1 MLNSNMLNY
10 YELEPEHN
18 HFHDV
23 IIDVTHRC
31 NMTCKNCYIPNRDI
45 LDLDKERMLDAI
57 SRFPNRTSIRIIG
70 AEPTMR
76 NDLPEII
83 KAIRGMGHRQ
93 ILLTNGLRLAQPEY
107 TKKLKAHKCNH
118 IYLSLN
124 GVDRD
129 DWYLA
134 IDELA
139 CAKKKLQALDN
150 IINNR
155 ILLQTG
161 TIIVKGINEDAPT
174 RLLHLLKRK
183 KAKDVIVR
191 IKNVGQLGR
200 YMNDAKDNVKLND
213 LMKLCSEQYGVSMDY
228 LEYWRNKPIIDTLE
242 AEPDS
247 FMFPLDPK
255 SEGKPLNRSGIWIK
269 IANWDT
275 DNVEQIPSPNSHRRG
290 RLTPDFR
297 VAPFFEH
304 VKLNEG
310 GY

>member
-1 MLNSNMLNY
+1 MNY
-10 YELEPEHN
+10 YELEPEDN

-31 NMTCKNCYIPNRDI
+31 NMMCKNCYIPNRDVP
-45 LDLDKERMLDAI
+45 DLDKEKMLDAI
-57 SRFPNRTSIRIIG
+57 SRFPARTSIRIIG

-76 NDLPEII
+76 NDLPEICQRI
-83 KAIRGMGHRQ
+83 KDMGHRQ
-93 ILLTNGLRLAQPEY
+93 ILLTNGLRLARKGYAE
-107 TKKLKAHKCNH
+107 KLKAHGCNH
-118 IYLSLN
+118 MYLSLN

-134 IDELA
+134 IDEME
-139 CAKKKLQALDN
+139 CATKKLLALDA
-150 IINNR
+150 IIANK

-161 TIIVKGINEDAPT
+161 TIVVKGLNEEAPG
-174 RLLHLLKRK
+174 RLLNLLK
-183 KAKDVIVR
+183 AKGVVNAIVR

-200 YMNDAKDNVKLND
+200 YMNDAEGNVKLED
-213 LMKLCSEQYGVSMDY
+213 LMQLCVDQMGVSWDY
-228 LEYWRNKPIIDTLE
+228 LQHWRNKPIIDTLDV
-242 AEPDS
+242 EPDS
-247 FMFPLDPK
+247 FMFPLDPNA
-255 SEGKPLNRSGIWIK
+255 EGKPLNRSGIWIK

-275 DNVEQIPSPNSHRRG
+275 DNLEQIPSPNSFRRG